1 MSHKILIESLYTPLQ
16 VANLLQVTR
25 RTVYIWIRKKKL
37 AAVRA
42 GNRVRIHPAAVESF
56 LITN

>member
-1 MSHKILIESLYTPLQ
+1 MHNTHAVEALYTPIQ
-16 VANLLQVTR
+16 VAELLQVTR
-25 RTVYIWIRKKKL
+25 RTVYVWIKKKKL

-56 LITN
+56 LMNN